1 MPSNDAIENTP
12 PSPEISNTPTEAQ
25 GTDENT
31 TESTK
36 SNHPL
41 KLASALK
48 TELATLNSLLNCY
61 ALLKNPWK
69 TWRTNN
75 MLPKNQHPV
84 WNSCVGYSLPNSRE

>member
-1 MPSNDAIENTP
+1 MRSDDAIENTP

-61 ALLKNPWK
+61 ALLKNP
-69 TWRTNN
+69 
-75 MLPKNQHPV
+75 
-84 WNSCVGYSLPNSRE
+84 